1 MTDGTTGGQL
11 HAEWDRVC
19 GRMRTEIGEAAY
31 RSWVAP
37 MTVRGVHD
45 GLARISVPTRFMR
58 DWIVAHYADRLQSL
72 CPLGDSNVAISGD
85 CAAHLPDGAVR
96 SIGHRVLKGF
106 TEETEVFVPG

>member
-58 DWIVAHYADRLQSL
+58 FLPSFCFSSSLRL
-72 CPLGDSNVAISGD
+72 
-85 CAAHLPDGAVR
+85 
-96 SIGHRVLKGF
+96 RV
-106 TEETEVFVPG
+106 TSPP